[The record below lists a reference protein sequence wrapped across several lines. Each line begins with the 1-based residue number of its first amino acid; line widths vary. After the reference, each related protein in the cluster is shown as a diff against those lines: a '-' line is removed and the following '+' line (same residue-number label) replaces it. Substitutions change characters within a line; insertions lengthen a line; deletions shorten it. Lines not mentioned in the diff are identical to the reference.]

1 MSNLTTMG
9 FLMLLFV
16 VGGSVQKLGGD
27 NSLGSNAPLVG
38 LIGVIA
44 GANLIFLGV
53 KMTGS
58 SASVS
63 FRSMASLATTCLR
76 RNLTMV
82 GLFAVS
88 SAFMV
93 HVVAGPAIGLFMI
106 FLLGVTMITLGVHG
120 GLTSWTN

>member
-1 MSNLTTMG
+1 MSNLTTIG
-9 FLMLLFV
+9 LVVLLFV
-16 VGGSVQKLGGD
+16 VSGSVQKLGGD
-27 NSLGSNAPLVG
+27 NSVGSYSPLVG
-38 LIGVIA
+38 LIGVIT

-63 FRSMASLATTCLR
+63 LHAMASLATTCLR

-82 GLFAVS
+82 GLFTVS
-88 SAFMV
+88 FALMV
-93 HVVAGPAIGLFMI
+93 HVIVGPAIGLFLI
-106 FLLGVTMITLGVHG
+106 FLLGVTMITVGVHG